1 MRVLVLSLYYDP
13 DVCQSN
19 GPIIR
24 AICDDLVAAGHAV
37 TVLTSFPHYNRD
49 SVWPEYR
56 GRFLERGTVGAVSV
70 IRSYIHVSSKR
81 KPLARILNYFSFNIS
96 SVIAGLRAGQHD
108 VIFAMSPPLTIGI
121 TAWVLGAI
129 YGIPYCYN
137 LQDVWPDV
145 AVKLGMLR
153 GARTIRFFE
162 AMERFIY
169 RHAARIFAIS
179 AEFRDNLLRKG
190 VDSAKIEVI
199 PNFVDTTRVTPLTRD
214 NPFAEEH
221 GLIGR
226 FVALY
231 AGNVGL
237 SQGLEVILDSAASL
251 RVEPDILF
259 LIVGSGG
266 KRDELSAG
274 AAARGLDN
282 VRFLPLQPEEDVPLL
297 YASSDV
303 CLIPLRRGIAE
314 NSVPSK
320 VYTIMAAGRPYV
332 AGVDEG
338 SNLWKLTR
346 DCESGVCILPENS
359 AALVNAILRLRSDPE
374 TRRQMGRAGRDYV
387 EQHFA
392 RGMITA
398 RYRTALEA
406 VVSTEKRPVG
416 FNDRAGT
423 HASTEAAP
431 GPGRK

>member
-24 AICDDLVAAGHAV
+24 AICDDLAAAGHDV
-37 TVLTSFPHYNRD
+37 TVLTSFPHYNRNE
-49 SVWPEYR
+49 VWPEYR
-56 GRFLERGTVGAVSV
+56 GRFLERGTVGDVRV
-70 IRSYIHVSSKR
+70 IRSYIHVSSR
-81 KPLARILNYFSFNIS
+81 RTPLARILNYFSFNIS
-96 SVIAGLRAGQHD
+96 STIAGLRAGRHD

-121 TAWVLGAI
+121 TAWLLGAI
-129 YGIPYCYN
+129 YRIPYCYN
-137 LQDVWPDV
+137 LQDIWPEV

-169 RHAARIFAIS
+169 RHAAQIFAIS

-190 VDSAKIEVI
+190 VDTARIEVI
-199 PNFVDTTRVTPLTRD
+199 PNFVDTRRVTPLSRD
-214 NPFAEEH
+214 NRFAEDH

-251 RVEPDILF
+251 RAEPDILF
-259 LIVGSGG
+259 LIVGLGG
-266 KRDELSAG
+266 KRDELKAD

-297 YASSDV
+297 YASSDM
-303 CLIPLRRGIAE
+303 CLIPLKRGIAE
-314 NSVPSK
+314 NSIPSK
-320 VYTIMAAGRPYV
+320 TYTIMAAARPYV

-338 SNLWKLTR
+338 SNVWKLTR
-346 DCESGVCILPENS
+346 DAECGVCILPEDP

-374 TRRQMGRAGRDYV
+374 TRRRMGRSGREYV

-392 RGMITA
+392 RATVTA
-398 RYRTALEA
+398 RYRAALEA
-406 VVSTEKRPVG
+406 VVSTEKRRVG
-416 FNDRAGT
+416 FNDRAGGP
-423 HASTEAAP
+423 ASAGAAP
-431 GPGRK
+431 LPRE

>member
-1 MRVLVLSLYYDP
+1 MRILVLSLYYDP

-24 AICDDLVAAGHAV
+24 AICDDLAAAGNDV

-49 SVWPEYR
+49 SVWPQYR
-56 GRFLERGTVGAVSV
+56 GRFLERGKVGAVSV
-70 IRSYIHVSSKR
+70 IRSYIHVSSTR
-81 KPLARILNYFSFNIS
+81 TPLARILNYFSFNIS
-96 SVIAGLRAGQHD
+96 STIAGLRAGRHD

-121 TAWVLGAI
+121 TAWLLGAI

-137 LQDVWPDV
+137 LQDIWPDV

-162 AMERFIY
+162 AMEMFIY
-169 RHAARIFAIS
+169 RHAAQIFAIS
-179 AEFRDNLLRKG
+179 AEFRDNLLRKD
-190 VDSAKIEVI
+190 VDPARVEVI
-199 PNFVDTTRVTPLTRD
+199 PNFVDTTRITPLSRD
-214 NPFAEEH
+214 NRLAEEH

-237 SQGLEVILDSAASL
+237 SQGLDVILDSAVSL
-251 RVEPDILF
+251 RAEPDILF

-266 KRDELSAG
+266 KRDELSAE

-282 VRFLPLQPEEDVPLL
+282 VRFLPLQPEEDVSLL

-303 CLIPLRRGIAE
+303 CLVPLKRGIAE

-320 VYTIMAAGRPYV
+320 TYTIMAAARPYI

-338 SNLWKLTR
+338 SNVWKLTR
-346 DCESGVCILPENS
+346 EAECGVCISPED
-359 AALVNAILRLRSDPE
+359 APALVNAILRLRSDPE
-374 TRRQMGRAGRDYV
+374 TRRRMGRSGREYV

-392 RGMITA
+392 RETVTA
-398 RYRTALEA
+398 RYRAGLEA
-406 VVSTEKRPVG
+406 VLSTEKRRVG
-416 FNDRAGT
+416 FDDHAGAP
-423 HASTEAAP
+423 ASGESAQL
-431 GPGRK
+431 RRE